1 MTVHNANDPD
11 LDGFDTLSDLSSL
24 TEDPSSQ
31 TPTPQSSRLLSLRT
45 SSTLSSL
52 AAKRKHLLRRSLS
65 ALENFPKE
73 VSAAFSGHKWFRPNT
88 CIPCPS

>member
-1 MTVHNANDPD
+1 MTVSPINNANDPD
-11 LDGFDTLSDLSSL
+11 LDGFDTISDLSSL
-24 TEDPSSQ
+24 AEEPSSQ

-73 VSAAFSGHKWFRPNT
+73 VSAAPFCHK
-88 CIPCPS
+88 